1 MFHKVL
7 KDNGTARGG
16 RLQRAERELQQS
28 VLITCSFLPH
38 SIPANTS
45 GPAPLYVKD
54 REAFT
59 LNKTS
64 LVFWAPLSNLSGTGV
79 LSCTKALIQY

>member
-7 KDNGTARGG
+7 KDNGMARGG
-16 RLQRAERELQQS
+16 RLRRGEQELQQS
-28 VLITCSFLPH
+28 VLITCSFLPY

-45 GPAPLYVKD
+45 GPASLYVKD

-59 LNKTS
+59 LKKTS
-64 LVFWAPLSNLSGTGV
+64 LVFWAPLSNLSGTEV
-79 LSCTKALIQY
+79 LSCAKALIQY